1 MGEARRT
8 FKPSLHIISQS
19 LRDCSELVGF
29 VNSTTRPLMGYQRV
43 YVRMSM
49 LTVFHT
55 KSVQRFGDAYF
66 GVGVE
71 EGWIRS
77 MTPSVHHNYD
87 RVIPLANCSPSLSVL
102 SMICISHQH
111 HSLSRPFCFFFSRCF
126 LWGDEPRNW
135 RHWIGSRPQKQRVA
149 SAGCEVYVLVHAR
162 CLSHW

>member
-1 MGEARRT
+1 
-8 FKPSLHIISQS
+8 
-19 LRDCSELVGF
+19 
-29 VNSTTRPLMGYQRV
+29 
-43 YVRMSM
+43 M

-71 EGWIRS
+71 EGWIGSMIASNHQDDERS
-77 MTPSVHHNYD
+77 
-87 RVIPLANCSPSLSVL
+87 IPLANCSPSLNVL

-111 HSLSRPFCFFFSRCF
+111 HSFSPPVCFRGAFCGGGRSIR
-126 LWGDEPRNW
+126 RNW

-149 SAGCEVYVLVHAR
+149 SAGCEVYALVHAH